1 MFDTM
6 IAHYVL
12 QPELRHNMDY
22 LAEIYLH
29 YRTIPIEDLIGPKGK
44 NQKNMRDLSP
54 EAVYKYAC
62 EDADITLKLHHVL
75 KKELDVSG
83 VANLFYEIEMPLV
96 PVLAYMERNG
106 VRVDTEALKET
117 SQHFTQ
123 RMNQIEQEIYQLTGM
138 QFNISS
144 PKQVG
149 EILFDRLKI
158 VEKSRKQ
165 KQVNTSLAKK
175 YWKV

>member
-1 MFDTM
+1 
-6 IAHYVL
+6 
-12 QPELRHNMDY
+12 
-22 LAEIYLH
+22 
-29 YRTIPIEDLIGPKGK
+29 
-44 NQKNMRDLSP
+44 
-54 EAVYKYAC
+54 
-62 EDADITLKLHHVL
+62 
-75 KKELDVSG
+75 
-83 VANLFYEIEMPLV
+83 MPLV

-158 VEKSRKQ
+158 VEKAK
-165 KQVNTSLAKK
+165 KTKTVNTSLAKK